1 MTDITTIVQRTFED
15 IRMTDETGFE
25 FWDARTLMTAL
36 GYKKWERFGLVI
48 EKAKENCTN
57 SGGDIGEHFM
67 DEYEFFQE
75 AGKTRP
81 EWRPR
86 ENYFL
91 TRYACYLVALNGDSR
106 FPEISLAKSY
116 FASQTRK
123 LEIQE
128 QRIDENK
135 RIDARRKL
143 AENEAKIEE
152 TVYTRGISLPVEFA
166 TFKNK
171 WIQALYTISVKWL
184 KQKRWIPENR
194 ALADFDTEVE
204 LRAKDFIYAMTDH
217 NIRENDIQWKNALE
231 EELISSSHA
240 TRAALLRRGI
250 TPEDL
255 TPQEDLKQIGKRREK
270 EEKYLDTGM

>member
-25 FWDARTLMTAL
+25 FWSARDLMGAL
-36 GYKKWERFGLVI
+36 GYSEWRKFSGVI
-48 EKAKENCTN
+48 QKAKIACENSIQMPANHFVPSDKMVTLW
-57 SGGDIGEHFM
+57 SGSQRTIED
-67 DEYEFFQE
+67 
-75 AGKTRP
+75 
-81 EWRPR
+81 
-86 ENYFL
+86 YFL
-91 TRYACYLVALNGDSR
+91 TRYACYLVAQNGDSR
-106 FPEISLAKSY
+106 KTEISLAQTY

-143 AENEAKIEE
+143 AENEEKIEE
-152 TVYTRGISLPVEFA
+152 TVYARGISLPVEFA

-255 TPQEDLKQIGKRREK
+255 TPQEDLKQIGKRRGK